1 MSINDEN
8 IARWLEIE
16 VSDEE
21 EILNEDTSDVEL
33 DVAEDYVLQEDCEY
47 DSEEQL
53 TRPHMER
60 RRTNEHILRDIR
72 GSIGRILQVEEEIP
86 SSSGADKLETRKTC
100 STCDRT

>member
-47 DSEEQL
+47 DSE
-53 TRPHMER
+53 
-60 RRTNEHILRDIR
+60 
-72 GSIGRILQVEEEIP
+72 
-86 SSSGADKLETRKTC
+86 
-100 STCDRT
+100 

>member
-33 DVAEDYVLQEDCEY
+33 DVAEDYVLQEDSEY
-47 DSEEQL
+47 DSE
-53 TRPHMER
+53 
-60 RRTNEHILRDIR
+60 
-72 GSIGRILQVEEEIP
+72 GSKSGSSSEEEQFP
-86 SSSGADKLETRKTC
+86 LGNEDDVSSFFIC
-100 STCDRT
+100 SRSRSMVFYALH

>member
-1 MSINDEN
+1 MSINDEI

-47 DSEEQL
+47 DSEDAWSAL
-53 TRPHMER
+53 RKMETIQQN
-60 RRTNEHILRDIR
+60 RTQAFFLSKHRRDI
-72 GSIGRILQVEEEIP
+72 
-86 SSSGADKLETRKTC
+86 
-100 STCDRT
+100 